1 MVQDAGSMLLVVVP
15 GSLPNGGR
23 HGHYSISSRYKRLH
37 EPEDL
42 SRHVL
47 LGRCQGGDRNVH
59 EGMPTGPVHSREWLR
74 QSLALLGVN

>member
-1 MVQDAGSMLLVVVP
+1 MGTLLLFVAALVACARIGSSKVQDAGPMLLVVVP
-15 GSLPNGGR
+15 GSLPNRGR

-47 LGRCQGGDRNVH
+47 PGRCEGGDRNVH
-59 EGMPTGPVHSREWLR
+59 EGMP
-74 QSLALLGVN
+74 